1 MARLLLVLLV
11 FIKGDGEVRVFP
23 VCEVQKCYTDTYFP
37 AIYDSIRIREGNY
50 SYHPLDKGGET
61 YGGIT
66 RKWNKDWMGWYY
78 IDQVKGKKRNQSVAQ
93 AEYWV
98 KQYYLDLWVR
108 EGFYLIRDPKLA
120 YALFDF
126 RLNTSPR
133 GVEKKVNKVLNELGL
148 TPVKV
153 QGHWITEEFN
163 TVDPVRFELLLRL
176 QRLKLYNSLVI
187 NDPSQ
192 AVFYQGWQKRLGI

>member
-1 MARLLLVLLV
+1 MVRLLILVLAL
-11 FIKGDGEVRVFP
+11 GGEVRVLP
-23 VCEVQKCYTDTYFP
+23 VCEVQKCYIDTYFP

-78 IDQVKGKKRNQSVAQ
+78 IDLTSNKVRNTRIEK
-93 AEYWV
+93 AEYWT

-108 EGFYLIRDPKLA
+108 EGFYLIRDPNLA

-148 TPVKV
+148 APVKV

-192 AVFYQGWQKRLGI
+192 AVFYRGWLDRIDV